1 MDQPRFTPEERKL
14 LRQFAASGPTRYI
27 FSYAPVLTPPIV
39 FAIYGFVR
47 HDPSAIIAAFLILL
61 AVYLWSIS
69 QGARNSKLLGS
80 ICVRLLAL
88 EKEDGER
95 K

>member
-1 MDQPRFTPEERKL
+1 MKEPMFTPEERKL
-14 LRQFAASGPTRYI
+14 LRQFAAYGPTRYVL
-27 FSYAPVLTPPIV
+27 SYAPFLAPPIV

-61 AVYLWSIS
+61 IVNLWSIS
-69 QGARNSKLLGS
+69 QGAQNSKLMGS
-80 ICVRLLAL
+80 LCVRLLAL
-88 EKEDGER
+88 EKEDGAR